1 MAKNDGVI
9 LRMQVDVNKACDLL
23 NMFKEAGKNRID
35 IQTILDEAA
44 PKIIGYKKYLEKL
57 ADIAT
62 RKESCN
68 FSEFA
73 GWLDVSRQTVYN
85 WKDNGYLVHTKSKID
100 IHRYGSSVGI
110 PTVARRQVEY
120 SSSWLR

>member
-1 MAKNDGVI
+1 MVKSSKPAKMMNSDSTL
-9 LRMQVDVNKACDLL
+9 LRMQVDVGKAYDLL
-23 NMFKEAGKNRID
+23 KMFKEGKKTRID

-44 PKIIGYKKYLEKL
+44 PKIVGYKKYLEKL

-85 WKDNGYLVHTKSKID
+85 WRDNGYLVHTKSKID
-100 IHRYGSSVGI
+100 I
-110 PTVARRQVEY
+110 PATVRLWD
-120 SSSWLR
+120 SLPWLADK